1 MRYSDAIG
9 RVDHFGFDSL
19 AFGRADAVD
28 EQDSV
33 EMIVL
38 VLNRTRQESTRLE
51 LKHLAVQRLGSHA
64 HSGGPGHVAAHSWEA
79 QAALNA
85 GFRLPERL
93 YLGVD
98 QHQRHMLADLHSLAS
113 NVKRTRPI
121 LDAFDVDHAKLNGQT
136 HLLSGQANPFRRIH
150 RLEHFVR
157 QSTNPS
163 VYILDSPPFGT

>member
-1 MRYSDAIG
+1 MRNSYAIG
-9 RVDHFGFDSL
+9 RVDHFRLDSL
-19 AFGRADAVD
+19 ALGGANAID
-28 EQDSV
+28 EQNPV

-38 VLNRTRQESTRLE
+38 VLNRTREESTRLE
-51 LKHLAVQRLGSHA
+51 LKHLAVQRLGSYA
-64 HSGGPGHVAAHSWEA
+64 HSGGPGYVAPHSWEA

-85 GFRLPERL
+85 GFRLPEWL
-93 YLGVD
+93 YFGVD
-98 QHQRHMLADLHSLAS
+98 QHQRHMLADLHSPAS
-113 NVKRTRPI
+113 NVKRTRSI

-163 VYILDSPPFGT
+163 VYILDSPSFGT